1 MKTYMTSTPPLQSVR
16 AVLLMNRKWRRM
28 TAAQRVRRAQQLA
41 RKYIPEGVSLA
52 EELIADRRREAA
64 RER

>member
-1 MKTYMTSTPPLQSVR
+1 
-16 AVLLMNRKWRRM
+16 MNRKWRRM